1 MKNIQQ
7 LQELGQS
14 LWLDH
19 LSRELLTS
27 DKLSHYINRLGITG
41 LTSNPTIYERA
52 LKQGDTYSKAIAEKT
67 RAGKSG
73 EALLLELAL
82 EDISYAADL
91 LRPIHEASD
100 GVDGWVS
107 LEISPL
113 LADDT
118 GGTIAAAE
126 KLHEQAQC
134 PNLLVS
140 IPANGA
146 GLLAIEASIFS
157 GVPVNATLLF
167 SSWHYAHVAEAYM
180 RGIERRIEAGLDAN
194 VASVASVFI
203 SRWDAAVLDVVPSG
217 LKNRLGIA
225 VAETTYKVYRDI
237 LASKRWQKL
246 AAAGARPQRLLWAS
260 TGSKDPDASDVLYSE
275 ALAAPKTIITLPEK
289 TLRAFADHGK
299 VGTPLPPTG
308 NDAEALLAEFA
319 ISGIDDAE
327 LAERLQRDGIDAF
340 AQSWRKLLAELEK
353 QGEATR
359 R

>member
-1 MKNIQQ
+1 MKNIQR

-27 DKLSHYINRLGITG
+27 GRLSLYIDTLGITG

-52 LKQGDTYSKAIAEKT
+52 LKQGDAYTKAIAKKN

-73 EALLLELAL
+73 EALLFELAL
-82 EDISYAADL
+82 EDANHAADL
-91 LRPIHEASD
+91 FRPIHEATD
-100 GVDGWVS
+100 GVEGWVS

-118 GGTIAAAE
+118 TGTIAAAAR
-126 KLHEQAQC
+126 LYEQAQF
-134 PNLLVS
+134 PNLLVN

-146 GLLAIEASIFS
+146 GLLAIEALIFS

-167 SSWHYAHVAEAYM
+167 SSWHYAHAAEAYM

-203 SRWDAAVLDVVPSG
+203 SRWDAAVMNVVPSG

-225 VAETTYKVYRDI
+225 VAATTYKVYREI

-260 TGSKDPDASDVLYSE
+260 AGNKDPDASDVLYIE
-275 ALAAPKTIITLPEK
+275 ALAAPQTIITLPEK
-289 TLRAFADHGK
+289 TLLAFASHGK

-319 ISGIDDAE
+319 ISDIDDAE
-327 LAERLQRDGIDAF
+327 LAERLQREGIDAF
-340 AQSWRKLLAELEK
+340 AQSWRNLLTELEK
-353 QGEATR
+353 QG
-359 R
+359 

>member
-1 MKNIQQ
+1 MKSIQQ

-27 DKLSHYINRLGITG
+27 GKLSLYINTLGITG

-52 LKQGDTYSKAIAEKT
+52 LKQDDIYTKAIAKKI

-73 EALLLELAL
+73 EALLCEVVL
-82 EDISYAADL
+82 EDVSHAADL

-118 GGTIAAAE
+118 AGTIAAAA
-126 KLHEQAQC
+126 KLHEQARC
-134 PNLLVS
+134 PNLLVK

-180 RGIERRIEAGLDAN
+180 RGIERRIEAGLDPN

-203 SRWDAAVLDVVPSG
+203 SRLDAAVMDIVPHA

-225 VAETTYKVYRDI
+225 VATSTNKVYRDI
-237 LASKRWQKL
+237 LASTRWQKL

-260 TGSKDPDASDVLYSE
+260 TGSKDPDASDLLYIES
-275 ALAAPKTIITLPEK
+275 LAAEQTIISLPEK
-289 TLRAFADHGK
+289 TLLAFANHGK
-299 VGTPLPPTG
+299 VGHPLPPSG
-308 NDAEALLAEFA
+308 NDAEVLLAKFA
-319 ISGIDDAE
+319 ISDIDDAE
-327 LAERLQRDGIDAF
+327 LAERLQREGIDTF
-340 AQSWRKLLAELEK
+340 AQSWRNLLADLEK
-353 QGEATR
+353 QGEATSR
-359 R
+359 